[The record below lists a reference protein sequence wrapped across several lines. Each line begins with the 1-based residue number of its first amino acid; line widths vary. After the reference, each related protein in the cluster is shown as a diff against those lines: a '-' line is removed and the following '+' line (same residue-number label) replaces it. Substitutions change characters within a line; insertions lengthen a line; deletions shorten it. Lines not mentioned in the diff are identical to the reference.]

1 MEKGRTCLIC
11 GKKYKFCRSCT
22 GKEPAWRTLFDSD
35 NCYAIYDAIS
45 NVKIDK
51 LKSLDLSEATEE
63 VREQIKEMIAQ
74 REPKVEEKT
83 EKAVTEKAPV
93 QEKENTAT
101 SVEKLAEN
109 KPVVAN
115 KRKFNHRGD

>member
-1 MEKGRTCLIC
+1 MAEKGRTCLIC

-22 GKEPAWRTLFDSD
+22 GKQPAWKTLFDSD

-63 VREQIKEMIAQ
+63 VKAQVSEMIAQ
-74 REPKVEEKT
+74 REPKVEKT
-83 EKAVTEKAPV
+83 EKAVEKTQETEK
-93 QEKENTAT
+93 TAT
-101 SVEKLAEN
+101 SVEK
-109 KPVVAN
+109 PVDKSAVAN
-115 KRKFNHRGD
+115 KRKFNNHRGD

>member
-63 VREQIKEMIAQ
+63 VQNQVKEMIAQ
-74 REPKVEEKT
+74 REPKKTEEV
-83 EKAVTEKAPV
+83 EKAVNTN
-93 QEKENTAT
+93 QETAA
-101 SVEKLAEN
+101 SVEKPIDN
-109 KPVVAN
+109 KSVVAN
-115 KRKFNHRGD
+115 KRKFNHKGD